1 MISGSILVI
10 IFLIALAGF
19 FAGAETG
26 IYKLSR
32 LRLRLGIKKN
42 KFSFLVLGKSLS
54 DSSGLL
60 LSTLLVTNLA
70 HYLITSIVT
79 YILLAKLHSEH
90 IAELSAT
97 FLTAPVLFVF
107 SELLPKSIFFNRADF
122 LMPRIAPVLFA
133 FYKLLVWC
141 GIIPLLKFVS
151 YSVVRM
157 AGLPAPVDTAAAVY
171 SSSIKAILQETQDE
185 GFLSSVQ
192 VDITDRLTKVPQI
205 TVKSVMT
212 PIEKVRMAEVNSDNS
227 ALLGILK
234 EAAFTRL
241 PVYDRWVENIVGF
254 VNIYDCLST
263 PEQFK
268 KLNGFVEPIR
278 KLHADTTVL
287 DAINILQKEKQKIIL
302 VTRPG
307 HIGREK
313 PIGIVTMKDLVE
325 ELFGELAEW

>member
-1 MISGSILVI
+1 MIIGLILTI
-10 IFLIALAGF
+10 IFLIVAAGF

-26 IYKLSR
+26 IYKVSR

-42 KFSFLVLGKSLS
+42 KFSFVVLGKSLS

-60 LSTLLVTNLA
+60 LSMLLGTNIA

-79 YILLAKLHSEH
+79 YILLAKLHSEY

-133 FYKLLVWC
+133 FHKLLVWC
-141 GIIPLLKFVS
+141 GIIPLLKFIS
-151 YSVVRM
+151 RFVVRL
-157 AGLPAPVDTAAAVY
+157 AALPAPVETAAAVY

-185 GFLSSVQ
+185 GLLSSVQ
-192 VDITDRLTKVPQI
+192 VDITNRLAKVPQLTI
-205 TVKSVMT
+205 KSVMT
-212 PIEKVRMAEVNSDNS
+212 PVEKVRMVEINSDNS

-234 EAAFTRL
+234 ETVFTRM
-241 PVYDRWVENIVGF
+241 PVYDRWAENIVGF
-254 VNIYDCLST
+254 VNIYDCLAAGR
-263 PEQFK
+263 QFAN
-268 KLNGFVEPIR
+268 LNDFLEPIR
-278 KLHADTTVL
+278 KLNADATIL
-287 DAINILQKEKQKIIL
+287 DAINILQKEKQKIVL

-313 PIGIVTMKDLVE
+313 PVGIVTMKDLVE